1 VFELSSILSDIHL
14 SATQASPP
22 TTIPSTPQPLIPS
35 TSLPLAAAWINTL
48 HGWQWAILGA
58 IPPAIVALY
67 FLKLR
72 RRPLEVPST
81 FLWRRT
87 IEDLRVNSLWQRLR
101 RSLLLLLQLL
111 LITLVMFAVVRPGW
125 RGKTLPGNRFILL
138 IDTSASMGAT
148 DIKPNRLELAKSRA
162 AEIIDQMKSGDV
174 AMIISFSDRARVE
187 QPFTDNRRQLQRSLR
202 DVELTNRTS
211 DLTEALRV
219 AAGLANPGQSGEQTA
234 PDLQDLEDLQ
244 GGQAVQVADS
254 LPASLFIF
262 SDGNFR
268 RVRDF
273 SMGQLTPTYVQI
285 GEPTASNIAVA
296 AFSTRRNELRAGEL
310 QGFVRLENHSRQDE
324 LIDVKLYLNGELF
337 DQARVSVPAGGSNGV
352 EFELGD
358 LDAGE
363 LKVVL
368 EETDDLAVDNRAY
381 AAITPSRR
389 ARVLLITEGNRRLE
403 WALST
408 DRAKSLAE
416 VSKATPE
423 ILRTD
428 DYTSA
433 ADGDYDLII
442 FDRCAPRDAKQMP
455 RSNTLFIGS
464 APPIETWKIGEPR
477 GVPGIIDIDRAH
489 PLLRLI
495 DLGNVLI
502 AEAKTVKPPKGGSTL
517 IESPSGPIFAIAPR
531 GSFEDAVLGFEIIG
545 RKEDGTLYANTDWV
559 RRFTFPIFVH
569 NVLEYFGGN
578 RSTTSLKTGRPGQ
591 PVTIRTDHPVDE
603 IRVRFPSGR
612 NTTLKRREG
621 AAFTLMNPSEFG
633 VYEVIA
639 GDDKAV
645 SRRFAVNLF
654 DSQESNIKPRD
665 HILSGYEKIEA
676 ETAWQ
681 PKRRE
686 LWKWLIG
693 AAIIVLGA
701 EWYIFNRRVY
711 L

>member
-1 VFELSSILSDIHL
+1 MLEFSSVFSGIHL
-14 SATQASPP
+14 SATQTLALTAVPSASQSLLAP
-22 TTIPSTPQPLIPS
+22 
-35 TSLPLAAAWINTL
+35 SLPLAAIWINTL
-48 HGWQWAILGA
+48 HWWQWAILAA
-58 IPPAIVALY
+58 IPPAIIALY

-111 LITLVMFAVVRPGW
+111 LIALVMFAVVRPGW
-125 RGKTLPGNRFILL
+125 RGKTLSGNRFILL
-138 IDTSASMGAT
+138 IDTSASMSAT

-187 QPFTDNRRQLQRSLR
+187 QPFTDNRRQLLRRLR
-202 DVELTNRTS
+202 DIELTNRTS

-219 AAGLANPGQSGEQTA
+219 AAGLANPGQSGER
-234 PDLQDLEDLQ
+234 DSND
-244 GGQAVQVADS
+244 VQVADA

-262 SDGNFR
+262 SDGGYR

-285 GEPTASNIAVA
+285 GKPTASNVAVA
-296 AFSTRRNELRAGEL
+296 AFSTRRNELQASEL
-310 QGFVRLENHSRQDE
+310 QGFVRLENHSQQDE
-324 LIDVKLYLNGELF
+324 LVSVKLYLNGEFF
-337 DQARVSVPAGGSNGV
+337 DQARVSVPAGGSNGA

-358 LDAGE
+358 LVAGE

-368 EETDDLAVDNRAY
+368 EEPDDLAVDNRAY
-381 AAITPSRR
+381 AAVTPSRR

-416 VSKATPE
+416 VSKAAPE
-423 ILRTD
+423 ILQTD
-428 DYTSA
+428 EYKA
-433 ADGDYDLII
+433 AATGNYDLII
-442 FDRCAPRDAKQMP
+442 FDCCAPKDAKQMP
-455 RSNTLFIGS
+455 QSNTLFIGS
-464 APPIETWKIGEPR
+464 APPIEAWKIGEPH

-517 IESPSGPIFAIAPR
+517 IESPTGPIFAIAPR

-545 RKEDGTLYANTDWV
+545 RKEDGTRYANTDWV

-578 RSTTSLKTGRPGQ
+578 RSTTSLKTGQPGQ
-591 PVTIRTDHPVDE
+591 PITIRTDQPVDK
-603 IRVRFPSGR
+603 IRVRFPSGE

-621 AAFTLMNPSEFG
+621 AAFTLMNPDEFG

-639 GDDKAV
+639 GEDKTV
-645 SRRFAVNLF
+645 SQRFAVNLF

-693 AAIIVLGA
+693 AAIVVLGI